1 MKHNNMFLE
10 SLSRESRSSLVRLCA
25 EVDLPLRKSLY
36 EPGIVPMY
44 AYFMTSGIASVV
56 SAKADGRWDTA
67 YAGQATI
74 AVPRDLASALVSRF

>member
-1 MKHNNMFLE
+1 MGGTANSPGATMGLP
-10 SLSRESRSSLVRLCA
+10 A
-25 EVDLPLRKSLY
+25 EVHAAAAGKRMSKRNVALAARLTGEGR
-36 EPGIVPMY
+36 MRQ
-44 AYFMTSGIASVV
+44 SGIASVV